1 MKGCPIGTCTSF
13 PLHLNATSLSSD
25 SFILSLTSALTHGPL
40 QALLNS
46 GSSHSFVD
54 KVFVCCNKLTLTY
67 LTEPIP
73 LQLFDGSSSSS
84 IISKTLMPITMPTG
98 ETHDVEFFVT
108 KLDKGYS
115 VVLGYDLLVQ
125 HNPAIDWIETKVIFR
140 KPPVVLTVNKLVT
153 LTVDKPMAMKI
164 NIH

>member
-1 MKGCPIGTCTSF
+1 MKGCPVGTCAFF

-25 SFILSLTSALTHGPL
+25 SFILSLTSALTCSPL

-67 LTEPIP
+67 LMEPIP
-73 LQLFDGSSSSS
+73 LQLFDGSSLSS
-84 IISKTLMPITMPTG
+84 IISKTQMPITMLTG
-98 ETHDVEFFVT
+98 ETHDVEFFVM

-115 VVLGYDLLVQ
+115 VVLGYDWLVQ
-125 HNPAIDWIETKVIFR
+125 HNPTIYWIETKVIFR
-140 KPPVVLTVNKLVT
+140 KQLVVLTIK
-153 LTVDKPMAMKI
+153 K
-164 NIH
+164 